1 MALIFQQPA
10 GHKLEVDGE
19 SILQDIYQL
28 VLNSVRLE
36 AEIIEKMSLLH
47 FAKFSLDHTQL
58 SQLFTNWRKRKANSI
73 AASCQYS
80 YLLLTT
86 MDQISDATSRFNRL

>member
-19 SILQDIYQL
+19 SMLQDIYQL

-36 AEIIEKMSLLH
+36 AEIIEKMSFLH
-47 FAKFSLDHTQL
+47 LAKYSQDHTQL

-80 YLLLTT
+80 YLLINT
-86 MDQISDATSRFNRL
+86 MDQISDATSRFNRM

>member
-47 FAKFSLDHTQL
+47 FATFFSGSHPAVSVIHQL
-58 SQLFTNWRKRKANSI
+58 EEEEG
-73 AASCQYS
+73 
-80 YLLLTT
+80 
-86 MDQISDATSRFNRL
+86 